1 MREFVPAALIL
12 AVSVLGASAAL
23 ADPAPADTTAAAA
36 ADGPIATGR
45 DKAPPPPAPGQTPA
59 VLPTAP
65 PLDGPD
71 GWLPGQDDKKIHGTV
86 GAGFDSRG
94 GHSYFGSAYGPIGD
108 NGFFGISVS
117 DSKLRW

>member
-1 MREFVPAALIL
+1 
-12 AVSVLGASAAL
+12 
-23 ADPAPADTTAAAA
+23 
-36 ADGPIATGR
+36 
-45 DKAPPPPAPGQTPA
+45 
-59 VLPTAP
+59 
-65 PLDGPD
+65 
-71 GWLPGQDDKKIHGTV
+71 V